1 MSLLVALMP
10 HTVSVMR
17 QGCASGSRL
26 ERKWTLEI
34 LVNNEP
40 QNSHYVTLPNQ

>member
-17 QGCASGSRL
+17 QGCASGGRI

-34 LVNNEP
+34 PRYNEP
-40 QNSHYVTLPNQ
+40 QNSHGT